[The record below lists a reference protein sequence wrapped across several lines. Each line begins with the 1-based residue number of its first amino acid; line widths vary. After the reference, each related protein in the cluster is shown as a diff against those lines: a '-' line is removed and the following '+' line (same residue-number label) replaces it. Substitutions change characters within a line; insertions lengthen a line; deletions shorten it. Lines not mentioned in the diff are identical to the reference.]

1 MKTTKITLKPSAT
14 KLCTKGNSIE
24 ERQLLNSLLRGRNQ
38 QEKQRRWS
46 EFVHRYE
53 RLITSCVLKVLRRYG
68 AVFTSEDLDDL
79 VGDVWLTLL
88 RDDMRKL
95 RQYDESRGFRIA
107 SFIGLVATNTT
118 IDHLRARQ
126 AQGLGMTSPLDEI
139 LEGHVSAAAVVSPR
153 DNLEVEEQAE
163 LARRALDRLSSD
175 ERAFVVEC
183 FHAERSPE
191 ELARRL
197 GVTTNTVYSRK
208 FKIREKLARIVSA
221 LEAAA

>member
-1 MKTTKITLKPSAT
+1 MRTTTTI
-14 KLCTKGNSIE
+14 KLDRTKGNSAE
-24 ERQLLNSLLRGRNQ
+24 ERMLLTALLSGRN
-38 QEKQRRWS
+38 EAERQRRWND
-46 EFVHRYE
+46 FVGRYE

-68 AVFTSEDLDDL
+68 AVFSGEDLDDL

-118 IDHLRARQ
+118 IDHLRSRQ
-126 AQGLGMTSPLDEI
+126 AETAPLDEVM
-139 LEGHVSAAAVVSPR
+139 ESHVALAQTSPR
-153 DNLEVEEQAE
+153 DSVEDREQAE
-163 LARRALDRLSSD
+163 LARMALGRLTTD

-197 GVTTNTVYSRK
+197 GITTNTVYSRK
-208 FKIREKLARIVSA
+208 FKIREKLARIVA
-221 LEAAA
+221 TLEAA